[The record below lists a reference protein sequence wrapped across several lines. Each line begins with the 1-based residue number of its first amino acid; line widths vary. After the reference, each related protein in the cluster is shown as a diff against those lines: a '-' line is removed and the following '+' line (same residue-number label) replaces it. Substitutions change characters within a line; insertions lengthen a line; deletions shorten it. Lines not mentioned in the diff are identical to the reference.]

1 MFHNIVSKVF
11 VNSLIPKFFVF
22 PSVSLASF
30 DPKFLRRYIIHSL
43 DEIRD
48 LDEMGLSQSS
58 GAEQVNVRYKFQLD
72 KHGIFDIKSILVRE
86 DKRPGRKQIMFSNNL
101 DVATTKD
108 ELHEAQER
116 EKMLAEQDS
125 KVEQLK
131 YQRNTLE
138 SFVYDTRS
146 KCLLSFATDTEKDG
160 ITKSLQEIEDWLYEN
175 SDDEF
180 DEQDYIG
187 KLDDLKKVR
196 LPSLDSRVALVPLA
210 DMLNHSFDV
219 ETFLDYDSEVTLN
232 VCLGKQFIGG
242 DLFFRGLHPLPCFD
256 RGIDEI
262 NQCLTIS
269 VPILK
274 RKKRTYYVCQRVLKK
289 VESQAVEEYKFAK
302 HYLFHD
308 ETLPSFFRR
317 LFWSPDGS
325 FLLVPA
331 GKRLLR
337 YS

>member
-1 MFHNIVSKVF
+1 MWRGNGAVEIKWKVRGR
-11 VNSLIPKFFVF
+11 LEKG
-22 PSVSLASF
+22 
-30 DPKFLRRYIIHSL
+30 
-43 DEIRD
+43 
-48 LDEMGLSQSS
+48 MGLSQSS

-86 DKRPGRKQIMFSNNL
+86 DKRPGRKQILFSNNL

-146 KCLLSFATDTEKDG
+146 K
-160 ITKSLQEIEDWLYEN
+160 
-175 SDDEF
+175 
-180 DEQDYIG
+180 
-187 KLDDLKKVR
+187 VR
-196 LPSLDSRVALVPLA
+196 LPSLDSRVALMPLA
-210 DMLNHSFDV
+210 DMLNHRFD
-219 ETFLDYDSEVTLN
+219 
-232 VCLGKQFIGG
+232 FIGG
-242 DLFFRGLHPLPCFD
+242 DLFFRGLHPLPVFD

-269 VPILK
+269 VPILN
-274 RKKRTYYVCQRVLKK
+274 RRRGMIMFSESLKK
-289 VESQAVEEYKFAK
+289 WIQKQLFAK

-331 GKRLLR
+331 DKRLLR

>member
-1 MFHNIVSKVF
+1 MFF
-11 VNSLIPKFFVF
+11 Q
-22 PSVSLASF
+22 
-30 DPKFLRRYIIHSL
+30 
-43 DEIRD
+43 
-48 LDEMGLSQSS
+48 MGLSQSS
-58 GAEQVNVRYKFQLD
+58 GAEQVNVR
-72 KHGIFDIKSILVRE
+72 E
-86 DKRPGRKQIMFSNNL
+86 DKRSGRKQILFSNNL

-138 SFVYDTRS
+138 PFVYDTRS
-146 KCLLSFATDTEKDG
+146 K
-160 ITKSLQEIEDWLYEN
+160 
-175 SDDEF
+175 
-180 DEQDYIG
+180 
-187 KLDDLKKVR
+187 VR
-196 LPSLDSRVALVPLA
+196 LPSLDLRVALVPLA

-274 RKKRTYYVCQRVLKK
+274 RKKRTDYVCQCVLKK

-331 GKRLLR
+331 GLATPKTKKQVKPPSLLNKHYMR
-337 YS
+337 KG